1 VVSILFIES
10 THKCKKQENLMQVS
24 NFNLKAALL
33 AVGLTFTS
41 SVFATDI
48 TGAGATFPYPIYAK
62 WAESYNVKT
71 GVKMNYQ
78 SIGSGGGIKQITNK
92 TVDFGASDKPLK
104 PEELEKAGLMQF
116 PTVVGGVVPVV
127 NIPGV
132 ADGELRLSGEVLAN
146 IFLKKI
152 TKWNDA
158 SIKALNP
165 SLALPDTAITVVHR
179 SDGSGTSFVFTNYLS
194 KVSKEWSDK
203 VGADTS
209 VAWPAG
215 VGGKGNEGVAS
226 YAQRIKGAIGYV
238 EYAYAK
244 QNNLPSVAM
253 QNREGEFVK
262 PGFEGFQSAAKY
274 ADWAKAPGFY
284 EILTNEPGKTTWP
297 IAGATF
303 ILMHKSQ
310 DKPANAAEVLK
321 FFDWGYS
328 SGGLMAKA
336 LDYVPMPDS
345 VVSIIETSWKE
356 KMKSKDGAPIWT
368 K

>member
-1 VVSILFIES
+1 
-10 THKCKKQENLMQVS
+10 MQVS
-24 NFNLKAALL
+24 SFSLKTIIL
-33 AVGLTFTS
+33 ATSLTITTS
-41 SVFATDI
+41 AFAVDI

-71 GVKMNYQ
+71 GVKLNYQ

-92 TVDFGASDKPLK
+92 TVDFGASDKPLT
-104 PEELEKAGLMQF
+104 PEALEKAGLIQF
-116 PTVVGGVVPVV
+116 PAVVGGVVPVV

-132 ADGELRLSGEVLAN
+132 ANGDLRLTGEVLAN

-158 SIKALNP
+158 AIKTLNP
-165 SLALPDTAITVVHR
+165 TLALPDLAITVVHR
-179 SDGSGTSFVFTNYLS
+179 SDGSGTTFIFANYLG
-194 KVSKEWSDK
+194 KVSKEWATK

-209 VAWPAG
+209 VAWPTG

-226 YAQRIKGAIGYV
+226 YTQRIKGSIGYV

-244 QNNLPSVAM
+244 ENNLPAATL
-253 QNREGEFVK
+253 QNGDGEFVK
-262 PGFEGFQSAAKY
+262 PSLESFQSAAKF
-274 ADWAKAPGFY
+274 AKWESAPGFY

-303 ILMHKSQ
+303 ILMQKVQ
-310 DKPANAAEVLK
+310 LKPENGVEVLK
-321 FFDWGYS
+321 FFDWGYNNGS
-328 SGGLMAKA
+328 LMAKGM
-336 LDYVPMPDS
+336 DYVPMPAD
-345 VVSIIETSWKE
+345 VVKLIQASWKTNL
-356 KMKSKDGAPIWT
+356 KSKDGAAIWS